1 MDRNTVIRLA
11 GRVDRAC
18 LIPYARTPSSTAMPE
33 KLTDDQVRHVA
44 KLSRLRLGEDE
55 VSQMASRLSAVLD
68 YVSKLNELNVDGVE
82 PMAHAMEL
90 NNVLREDEPRAGL
103 PNDAVLANAPE
114 KTPPF
119 FRVPKVIGDGGGA

>member
-1 MDRNTVIRLA
+1 
-11 GRVDRAC
+11 
-18 LIPYARTPSSTAMPE
+18 MPE